1 MDNRPIGVFDSGLG
15 GLTALRALRAFL
27 PDENIVY
34 FADTGRMPYGEKT
47 RPQLRRMAE
56 EDLRFLSSFDVKAIL
71 VACGTLSSNAG
82 DILDSWPVPTT
93 GVLHPSADWLRRL
106 DSPGPIAVIATEASI
121 RSGSYQRTLQEALPE
136 TEILAVPCPD
146 FVPLIERGHTR
157 PDDPVLTD
165 AVRRYLAPARER
177 GARSLLLGCT
187 HYGIIEAALRQF
199 LGPDVRFSSVAE
211 SGAAALCAGLLKRG
225 QTGGSG
231 TIRYFTSGSA
241 ADFSEMASRFLQC
254 DPSAVPAEAVR
265 ANPVPA
271 V

>member
-93 GVLHPSADWLRRL
+93 GVLHPSADWMRRL
-106 DSPGPIAVIATEASI
+106 GSPGPIAVIATEASI
-121 RSGSYQRTLQEALPE
+121 RSGSYQRTLQDALPE
-136 TEILAVPCPD
+136 TEILPVACPD
-146 FVPLIERGHTR
+146 FVPLIESGHTR
-157 PDDPVLTD
+157 PDDPVLMD
-165 AVRRYLAPARER
+165 AVRRYLTAVRDR

-187 HYGIIEAALRQF
+187 HYGIIEEALRQF
-199 LGPDVRFSSVAE
+199 LGSDVRFSSVAE

-225 QTGGSG
+225 QTGGNG
-231 TIRYFTSGSA
+231 TIRFITSGDPT
-241 ADFSEMASRFLQC
+241 DFSEMASRFLQC
-254 DPSAVPAEAVR
+254 CPSAVPAEAVR